1 MSKLNSRSFW
11 LTALIVIGSAWFTH
25 TGTMNGGQWVTL
37 ATVVLGLWQA
47 KDAVQGLKAG
57 KP

>member
-11 LTALIVIGSAWFTH
+11 LTVGIVAASGYFTYA
-25 TGTMNGGQWVTL
+25 GTMNGGQWVTL

-47 KDAVQGLKAG
+47 KDAVAG
-57 KP
+57 FKNGS

>member
-11 LTALIVIGSAWFTH
+11 LTALIVVGSAWFTH
-25 TGTMNGGQWVTL
+25 QGVMNGSQWVTL

-47 KDAVQGLKAG
+47 KDAVALVR